1 MEYWQLW
8 CLISIIFFIVEMFTP
23 VNFFLNLG
31 LACLISALV
40 AYIGGSFTVQVILFA
55 IFGALFLIFLRP
67 FLLYKKSDKNSD
79 SVSDDK
85 YTGKIAIVSEK
96 ITAESGR
103 IAIYGETWQ
112 AKSNTGEDI
121 EEGVQVRIVKID
133 SIVMYV
139 EKI

>member
-31 LACLISALV
+31 LACLISALA
-40 AYIGGSFTVQVILFA
+40 AYLGVSFTWQVLLFA
-55 IFGALFLIFLRP
+55 IFGALFLLFLRP
-67 FLLYKKSDKNSD
+67 FLIYKKKNGD
-79 SVSDDK
+79 GNEFDEK
-85 YTGKIAIVSEK
+85 YKGKTAVVTEK

-112 AKSNTGEDI
+112 AKSHNGEEI
-121 EEGVQVRIVKID
+121 EEGSQVKIIKID
-133 SIVMYV
+133 SIVMTV

>member
-23 VNFFLNLG
+23 VNFFMNLG

-40 AYIGGSFTVQVILFA
+40 AYFNASFTMQVILFA
-55 IFGALFLIFLRP
+55 VFGALFLIFLRP
-67 FLLYKKSDKNSD
+67 FLVYRKTGGSDNEFD
-79 SVSDDK
+79 EK
-85 YTGKIAIVSEK
+85 YRGKTAVVSEK
-96 ITAESGR
+96 ITSETGR

-112 AKSNTGEDI
+112 AKSDNGEEI
-121 EEGVQVRIVKID
+121 EEGSQVKILKID

>member
-8 CLISIIFFIVEMFTP
+8 CLVSIIFFIVEMFTP

-40 AYIGGSFTVQVILFA
+40 AYLGGSFALQVILFA
-55 IFGALFLIFLRP
+55 VFGALFLIFLRP
-67 FLLYKKSDKNSD
+67 FLVYKKKSGEKEGEFDEKYKGKNA
-79 SVSDDK
+79 VV
-85 YTGKIAIVSEK
+85 TEK
-96 ITAESGR
+96 ITQESGR

-112 AKSNTGEDI
+112 AKTENGEEI
-121 EEGVQVRIVKID
+121 EEGSQVKIVKID

-139 EKI
+139 EKV

>member
-31 LACLISALV
+31 LACLISAIA
-40 AYIGGSFTVQVILFA
+40 AYFNATFTMQMILFTVFS
-55 IFGALFLIFLRP
+55 ALFLIFLRP
-67 FLLYKKSDKNSD
+67 FLVYKKKSEK
-79 SVSDDK
+79 DDEFDEK
-85 YTGKIAIVSEK
+85 YKGKTAVVTEK
-96 ITAESGR
+96 ITPESGR

-112 AKSNTGEDI
+112 AKTESDEEI
-121 EEGVQVRIVKID
+121 EEGSQVKIVKID

-139 EKI
+139 EKV

>member
-40 AYIGGSFTVQVILFA
+40 AYIGASFTVQVILFA
-55 IFGALFLIFLRP
+55 VFGALFLIFLRP
-67 FLLYKKSDKNSD
+67 FLVYKKKGEQDEEFD
-79 SVSDDK
+79 EK
-85 YTGKIAIVSEK
+85 YKGKTAVVTEK
-96 ITAESGR
+96 ITSESGR

-112 AKSNTGEDI
+112 AKTENGEEI
-121 EEGVQVRIVKID
+121 EEGSQVKIVKID

>member
-8 CLISIIFFIVEMFTP
+8 CLISIVFFIIEMFTP
-23 VNFFLNLG
+23 VNFFMNLG

-40 AYIGGSFTVQVILFA
+40 AYFNASFTLQVILFA
-55 IFGALFLIFLRP
+55 VFGALFLIFLRP
-67 FLLYKKSDKNSD
+67 FLVYKKQNGEDDESDE
-79 SVSDDK
+79 K
-85 YTGKIAIVSEK
+85 YVGKTAVVSEK
-96 ITAESGR
+96 ITSGTGR

-112 AKSNTGEDI
+112 AKSCNGEEI
-121 EEGVQVRIVKID
+121 EEGTQVKILKID

>member
-31 LACLISALV
+31 LACLISAIA
-40 AYIGGSFTVQVILFA
+40 AYFNATFTMQMILFTVFS
-55 IFGALFLIFLRP
+55 ALFLIFLRP
-67 FLLYKKSDKNSD
+67 FLVYKKKSEK
-79 SVSDDK
+79 DDEFDEK
-85 YTGKIAIVSEK
+85 YKGKTAVVTEK
-96 ITAESGR
+96 ITPESGR

-112 AKSNTGEDI
+112 AKTESD
-121 EEGVQVRIVKID
+121 EEIKEGSQVKIVKID

-139 EKI
+139 EKV